1 MGNRCGVDTDRWRP
15 EIPRPGCVS
24 TVGRGG
30 VRALVVI
37 VVALVVIQLGSGP
50 VAAIAGS
57 QSVSMPP
64 TDSGSHSETAVHS
77 AATGTV
83 TATPPAEG
91 IGQLPADLSDDSP
104 AVQQML
110 ELQDDAAPVL
120 AVLLGYRTTG
130 DSDPLDHDARAGLYD
145 VIGESPGTY
154 IAQAAERADLSVST
168 ARYHLRVLEAED
180 LIRTNKQRGKRRLY
194 QATAGDDEVAAALND
209 EATTAVVKAVRTN
222 EPASVTDLAA
232 ALDRAQ
238 STVSYHVSRLTDAGV
253 LTRERD
259 GDAVRIELT
268 PAARAV
274 VSVPPPADD

>member
-1 MGNRCGVDTDRWRP
+1 MGNRCGVDTDRWRLK
-15 EIPRPGCVS
+15 IRGPGRVP
-24 TVGRGG
+24 TVGRRGL
-30 VRALVVI
+30 RSLVVI
-37 VVALVVIQLGSGP
+37 VAALVVIQLGSGP

-57 QSVSMPP
+57 QASMTPSDP
-64 TDSGSHSETAVHS
+64 AAHPEAPVDY
-77 AATGTV
+77 AATGAG
-83 TATPPAEG
+83 TAASPAEG
-91 IGQLPADLSDDSP
+91 IGHLTDDSP
-104 AVQQML
+104 AVRQLL
-110 ELQDDAAPVL
+110 ELQDDASPVL

-130 DSDPLDHDARAGLYD
+130 DSDPLDHDARAGLYE

-154 IAQAAERADLSVST
+154 IAQAAEQADLSVST

-180 LIRTNKQRGKRRLY
+180 LIRTKKQRGKRRLY
-194 QATAGDDEVAAALND
+194 QATAGDEDVAAALND
-209 EATTAVVKAVRTN
+209 EATTAVVEAVRTN

-259 GDAVRIELT
+259 GEAVRIELA